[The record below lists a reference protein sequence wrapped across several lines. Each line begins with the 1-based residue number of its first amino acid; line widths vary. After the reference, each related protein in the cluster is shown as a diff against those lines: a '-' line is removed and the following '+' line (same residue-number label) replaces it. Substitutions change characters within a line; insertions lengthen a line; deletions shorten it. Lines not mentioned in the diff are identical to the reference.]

1 MKKGCALYDAVR
13 NELEVVRPGESITR
27 RIKCVNMRPE
37 QDRVFGLE
45 IDGDDIWLLIGPKN
59 NQRPN
64 RKINYK
70 FSSLSGGSSRGL

>member
-1 MKKGCALYDAVR
+1 
-13 NELEVVRPGESITR
+13 
-27 RIKCVNMRPE
+27 MRPE